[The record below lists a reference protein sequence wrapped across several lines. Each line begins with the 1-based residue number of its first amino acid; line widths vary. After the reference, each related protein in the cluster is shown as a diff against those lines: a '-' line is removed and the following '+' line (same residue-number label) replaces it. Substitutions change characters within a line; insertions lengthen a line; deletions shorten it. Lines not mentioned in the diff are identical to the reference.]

1 LTAGFALKPGRVT
14 VLRLGDDGQNL
25 RMLATTGQS
34 LETEMDVRGTLARV
48 AFDSNVVA
56 FLDEMLS
63 HGWEHHLIM
72 AYGEIVPELELLCRT
87 LHVPLTL
94 VK

>member
-1 LTAGFALKPGRVT
+1 LTAGFSLKPGRVT
-14 VLRLGDDGQNL
+14 ILRLGDDGRDL
-25 RMLATTGQS
+25 RMLATTGQA

-48 AFDSNVVA
+48 AFDGDVGV

-72 AYGEIVPELELLCRT
+72 AYGEIMPELEMLCRA
-87 LHVPLTL
+87 LRVPLTI
-94 VK
+94 K